1 MDDATAETVLDAL
14 DGLYLWR
21 RPKPGMTLF
30 GSYVGCVLVT
40 SRRFLFLSTG
50 VSGVGRALGFSFARG
65 LPVGLTLGHTSAA
78 EVDLSSLGNEGS
90 VSGRLEY
97 VTSARVMRRWD
108 LSNYL
113 AIESAGGGGLPAA
126 CSVMTRFGRG
136 RTRLL
141 ALHQTLESA
150 RTLALSHRR
159 G

>member
-1 MDDATAETVLDAL
+1 MEDATAETVLDAL

-21 RPKPGMTLF
+21 KPKPGMTLF
-30 GSYVGCVLVT
+30 GSYVGCLVIT

-50 VSGVGRALGFSFARG
+50 VSGVGRALGLSFAGG
-65 LPVGLTLGHTSAA
+65 LPVGLTPGSTLAGA
-78 EVDLSSLGNEGS
+78 VDLDALGNEGS

-97 VTSARVMRRWD
+97 VTSARVARRWD

-113 AIESAGGGGLPAA
+113 AVESAAGGGLPAS

-141 ALHQTLESA
+141 DLHRTLESA
-150 RTLALSHRR
+150 RAQASRR
-159 G
+159 RR

>member
-1 MDDATAETVLDAL
+1 MDDSAAETVLDAL

-21 RPKPGMTLF
+21 KPKPGMTLF

-50 VSGVGRALGFSFARG
+50 GGVGRALGLSFAG
-65 LPVGLTLGHTSAA
+65 GVPVGLTLGQIPAA
-78 EVDLSSLGNEGS
+78 QVDLSSLGNEGS

-97 VTSARVMRRWD
+97 VTSARVERRWD

-113 AIESAGGGGLPAA
+113 AVESAGGGGLPAS

-150 RTLALSHRR
+150 RAQAVVRRR